1 MAANLKFERESEGA
15 AARQA
20 ALSAVLRATAGDAKV
35 LELYQLLTA
44 EQAAH
49 FLGLAEPT
57 LRDMTYRH
65 ELPHVKVGKRGVRYR
80 VIDLIGWSDRR
91 SVAAVS

>member
-1 MAANLKFERESEGA
+1 MAVNLKFEREGEGA

-44 EQAAH
+44 EQAAR

-91 SVAAVS
+91 SVAVAS